1 MLPPLRATARL
12 SSTASSSLRLHH
24 RSPTT
29 LLNHSLSQR
38 PFASSNALRSGSSHG
53 HEEDPYDPPGG
64 WLWGVPPGQKYEN
77 EGWENVWTYGFGG
90 CMLFLVVGYCYKPD
104 TSIQTWAL
112 EEARRRLE
120 VEGILEDPDA
130 KKS

>member
-1 MLPPLRATARL
+1 MIPPLRATSRL
-12 SSTASSSLRLHH
+12 STTASSSLRLH
-24 RSPTT
+24 RSPA
-29 LLNHSLSQR
+29 LLNHSLQR
-38 PFASSNALRSGSSHG
+38 PFSSSKAICSGSSHG
-53 HEEDPYDPPGG
+53 HEDPYDPPGG

>member
-1 MLPPLRATARL
+1 MIPPLRATSRL
-12 SSTASSSLRLHH
+12 STTASSSLRLH
-24 RSPTT
+24 RSPA
-29 LLNHSLSQR
+29 LLNHSLQR
-38 PFASSNALRSGSSHG
+38 PFSSSKAICSGSSHG
-53 HEEDPYDPPGG
+53 HEDPYDPPGG

-90 CMLFLVVGYCYKPD
+90 
-104 TSIQTWAL
+104 IQTWAL